1 MLEHVRNVVLCI
13 ADKGKRSLSSQRL
26 NTTGERLVG
35 HVALENVYKSLVD
48 PF

>member
-1 MLEHVRNVVLCI
+1 MLKHIRNVVLCV
-13 ADKGKRSLSSQRL
+13 ADKGEGSLSSQRL

-48 PF
+48 TL